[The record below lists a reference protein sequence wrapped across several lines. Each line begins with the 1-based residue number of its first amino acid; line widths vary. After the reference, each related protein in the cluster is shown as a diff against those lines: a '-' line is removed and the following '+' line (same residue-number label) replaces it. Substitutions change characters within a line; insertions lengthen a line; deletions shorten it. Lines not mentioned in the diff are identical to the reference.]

1 VTPQRLHFAPVAT
14 PPANRRAKRATMTF
28 PELFR
33 LPATVDLTTAA
44 TALGIHV
51 NTAYKLVQQ
60 GTFPCPVLRIGW
72 RHRVPTR
79 ALMRALGI
87 DEIPVHPED
96 VGLGADAID
105 HAA

>member
-1 VTPQRLHFAPVAT
+1 MTLQRLRCAPVAT
-14 PPANRRAKRATMTF
+14 PPANRQAKRATMTF

-44 TALGIHV
+44 AALGIHV
-51 NTAYKLVQQ
+51 NTAYKLVRQ
-60 GTFPCPVLRIGW
+60 GTFPCPVLRMGW

-87 DEIPVHPED
+87 DEIPVRPDD
-96 VGLGADAID
+96 VGLGADAVD
-105 HAA
+105 HVA